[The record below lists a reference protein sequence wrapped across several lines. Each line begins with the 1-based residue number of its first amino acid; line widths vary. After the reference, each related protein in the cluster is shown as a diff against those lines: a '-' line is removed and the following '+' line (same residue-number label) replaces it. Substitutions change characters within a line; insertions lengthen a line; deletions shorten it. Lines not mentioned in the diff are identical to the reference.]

1 MDIEF
6 IVQDVFALTRPQ
18 WKLASNIEEA
28 SKAFQLAMA
37 QDQKTSGMDK
47 VLEAEAEADD
57 SDSSDDD
64 MGDIGLP
71 PAEVDGDSESDD
83 EVDVGLPSLLNKT
96 RINFKLKATANGD
109 NGDNGQSAPGTDS
122 EEESIVVTR
131 EEEEVDPEDEADFDR
146 ELAKLM
152 AESLDSRKHER
163 KPTFDVPL
171 PMRRKENAPN
181 PGTPG
186 NESWTEESTSG
197 NANTGTMAFSLLTKR
212 GNRQQVGI
220 VQRFSQYPANRLLQT
235 RTVALPSD
243 SNFAIAMKTKQ
254 AADREEQKRIKD
266 LVLNYEIREGEEQD
280 GDSTLAPL
288 NPNYNIHGSNTGL
301 DKAAG
306 MNFARADRSGNTR
319 AAQRTRKLQLS
330 DVDWY
335 DKPTFSHVETK
346 PSAKKGSCL
355 TSGPRN
361 RPGQSAAP
369 PDSQRRV
376 IPPAR
381 ATGQCGRLIRKA
393 MLAEHAARAGGE
405 KPDSKK

>member
-1 MDIEF
+1 
-6 IVQDVFALTRPQ
+6 
-18 WKLASNIEEA
+18 
-28 SKAFQLAMA
+28 
-37 QDQKTSGMDK
+37 
-47 VLEAEAEADD
+47 
-57 SDSSDDD
+57 
-64 MGDIGLP
+64 MG
-71 PAEVDGDSESDD
+71 
-83 EVDVGLPSLLNKT
+83 
-96 RINFKLKATANGD
+96 
-109 NGDNGQSAPGTDS
+109 NGQSAPGTDS

-212 GNRQQVGI
+212 GNRQQ
-220 VQRFSQYPANRLLQT
+220 T

-306 MNFARADRSGNTR
+306 RNFARADSSGNTR

-381 ATGQCGRLIRKA
+381 AAGQCGRLIRKA
-393 MLAEHAARAGGE
+393 MLAEPAARAGGE

>member
-1 MDIEF
+1 
-6 IVQDVFALTRPQ
+6 
-18 WKLASNIEEA
+18 
-28 SKAFQLAMA
+28 
-37 QDQKTSGMDK
+37 
-47 VLEAEAEADD
+47 
-57 SDSSDDD
+57 
-64 MGDIGLP
+64 MG
-71 PAEVDGDSESDD
+71 
-83 EVDVGLPSLLNKT
+83 
-96 RINFKLKATANGD
+96 
-109 NGDNGQSAPGTDS
+109 NGQSAPGTDS

-131 EEEEVDPEDEADFDR
+131 EEEEADFDR

-212 GNRQQVGI
+212 DNRQ
-220 VQRFSQYPANRLLQT
+220 QT

-280 GDSTLAPL
+280 G
-288 NPNYNIHGSNTGL
+288 L

-330 DVDWY
+330 DVDW
-335 DKPTFSHVETK
+335 S
-346 PSAKKGSCL
+346 
-355 TSGPRN
+355 
-361 RPGQSAAP
+361 
-369 PDSQRRV
+369 
-376 IPPAR
+376 
-381 ATGQCGRLIRKA
+381 
-393 MLAEHAARAGGE
+393 
-405 KPDSKK
+405 

>member
-1 MDIEF
+1 MGMPDDFFRIRLVATILESCGVYFNRGASGKKLDYFLSFLQYYIYTKDPLPMDIEF

-96 RINFKLKATANGD
+96 RINFKLKATANGN
-109 NGDNGQSAPGTDS
+109 NGVNGQSAPGTDS

-212 GNRQQVGI
+212 GNRQQ
-220 VQRFSQYPANRLLQT
+220 T

-280 GDSTLAPL
+280 G
-288 NPNYNIHGSNTGL
+288 L

-330 DVDWY
+330 DVDW
-335 DKPTFSHVETK
+335 S
-346 PSAKKGSCL
+346 
-355 TSGPRN
+355 
-361 RPGQSAAP
+361 
-369 PDSQRRV
+369 
-376 IPPAR
+376 
-381 ATGQCGRLIRKA
+381 
-393 MLAEHAARAGGE
+393 
-405 KPDSKK
+405 